1 MTFNYGTGWIDGIHV
16 KPSILDHGFTKGL
29 CGVYNGDVTDDF
41 LPRAQLAPTTS
52 EQTFAESWQ
61 YVLDNTYYLSP

>member
-1 MTFNYGTGWIDGIHV
+1 MFSSKTLYNRTGNNCL
-16 KPSILDHGFTKGL
+16 SILDHGFTKGL

-61 YVLDNTYYLSP
+61 YVLDNTILFI

>member
-1 MTFNYGTGWIDGIHV
+1 VTFNYGTEWIDGIQV
-16 KPSILDHGFTKGL
+16 KPSILDVGLTKGL